1 MMVMLIPAQLVIAN
15 VSSKRQMKQR
25 VQGCASRIDSRHTC
39 RRRHH
44 HLFSA
49 MLQDVVVESSF
60 TRTRLSCQENGLVR
74 MNSQGCSFRKNVI
87 SFHIH
92 YQIKSTAFLSE
103 EKISHYI
110 STKNK
115 KMVSQSTEA
124 LFKDIE

>member
-49 MLQDVVVESSF
+49 MLQDVFQKSSF

-74 MNSQGCSFRKNVI
+74 MNNKGCR
-87 SFHIH
+87 
-92 YQIKSTAFLSE
+92 SE
-103 EKISHYI
+103 EHTSEL
-110 STKNK
+110 
-115 KMVSQSTEA
+115 QSREN
-124 LFKDIE
+124 LVCRLLLE

>member
-44 HLFSA
+44 HLFST
-49 MLQDVVVESSF
+49 MLQDVLQKSSF

-74 MNSQGCSFRKNVI
+74 MNNKGCSFRKNVR
-87 SFHIH
+87 
-92 YQIKSTAFLSE
+92 SE
-103 EKISHYI
+103 EHTSELQSRENLVCRLLLEKKKQTQRSELP
-110 STKNK
+110 KNAQYTL
-115 KMVSQSTEA
+115 S
-124 LFKDIE
+124 